1 MTTLFLISYYI
12 AKYFLVY
19 LEWVVDE
26 WWVITYNFKTILSV
40 DELQRVP
47 STGVLINL
55 YITRSKFDFMYLFK
69 LIFSKKLRIF
79 EIISVDT

>member
-1 MTTLFLISYYI
+1 MN
-12 AKYFLVY
+12 
-19 LEWVVDE
+19 DD

-55 YITRSKFDFMYLFK
+55 DITRSKFDFMYLFK